1 MLLIPQGSYTMG
13 NDDQDVTSS
22 AVAQT
27 KVVSVAAFYMDQ
39 TEISNNEYRQFVY
52 WVRDSIARK
61 ILGEEVSEDYLHTVN
76 IYGEDIDP
84 PIINWQMKFRWDG
97 DEEREALEVMY
108 LPDYE
113 RFYGRKEIDT
123 RKLMFEY
130 SWIDWQ
136 AAASRKNREQGK
148 IDRSVFI
155 KKDIIN
161 IYPDTLAWVHD
172 FTYSFNEPMTNAYFW
187 HPSYDDYPLVGVSW
201 KQARAFSIFCG
212 KFLNLFLNT

>member
-1 MLLIPQGSYTMG
+1 MKKIVIFGAIIALFSSCSQENGELIGVQGREMFYQPVPYGMLLIPQGSYTMG
-13 NDDQDVTSS
+13 NTDEDISNSTVSQS
-22 AVAQT
+22 

-52 WVRDSIARK
+52 WVKDSIARK
-61 ILGEEVSEDYLHTVN
+61 ILGEEVSEDYLNTVN
-76 IYGEDIDP
+76 VYGEDIEP
-84 PIINWQMKFRWDG
+84 PTINWDMKFKWNG
-97 DEEREALEVMY
+97 DEEREALEVMF

-136 AAASRKNREQGK
+136 AAAARKNRDQGK

-155 KKDIIN
+155 KKDII
-161 IYPDTLAWVHD
+161 T
-172 FTYSFNEPMTNAYFW
+172 
-187 HPSYDDYPLVGVSW
+187 
-201 KQARAFSIFCG
+201 SI
-212 KFLNLFLNT
+212 LIH